1 MLYVKKGDEIIMISI
16 DGTNGDFWANLKK
29 KKEEEARQR
38 EQEQKQRATD
48 SNTTPPAPVT
58 SKLKPKPKKPKQ
70 KAKPQE
76 KKKKAKPEN
85 VPVKNELTTAKDS
98 QISLRLSTELRNR
111 IDRLAKQFGLTL
123 SATCRLAIER
133 NLADYFGN
141 ILFIDDETAKE
152 IDRRIIAI
160 FNELQAI
167 KNEANRIGV
176 NINQRTKQLNKI
188 SKTVD
193 DVNEILPQIKS
204 EIWKQKN
211 ANQKAEM
218 IDLYRDLKDSIERI
232 ETEMKNQKYENE
244 FDKLNSKIDLLCG
257 KVAGNVWRTV
267 ASQEHQKGATH

>member
-1 MLYVKKGDEIIMISI
+1 MFKMD
-16 DGTNGDFWANLKK
+16 DPNGDFWAEFAKYA
-29 KKEEEARQR
+29 KEK
-38 EQEQKQRATD
+38 QEQYATD
-48 SNTTPPAPVT
+48 NNTTPPAPVT
-58 SKLKPKPKKPKQ
+58 PKPKPKKPKQ

-85 VPVKNELTTAKDS
+85 VPVKNELTTTKDS
-98 QISLRLSTELRNR
+98 QISLRLSTELKNR
-111 IDRLAKQFGLTL
+111 INRLAKQFGLTL

-141 ILFIDDETAKE
+141 IVFIDDETAKE

-218 IDLYRDLKDSIERI
+218 IDLYRDLKDSISRI
-232 ETEMKNQKYENE
+232 ETEMKSQKYENE
-244 FDKLNSKIDLLCG
+244 FDKLNDKIDLLCG

-267 ASQEHQKGATH
+267 ALQEHQKDATR

>member
-1 MLYVKKGDEIIMISI
+1 MFKYDE
-16 DGTNGDFWANLKK
+16 TKGDFWVEFGKY
-29 KKEEEARQR
+29 AREKQ
-38 EQEQKQRATD
+38 EQEQHATD
-48 SNTTPPAPVT
+48 NNTTPLAPVT
-58 SKLKPKPKKPKQ
+58 PKPKTQIKKPKQ

-76 KKKKAKPEN
+76 KKKQAKPEN
-85 VPVKNELTTAKDS
+85 VPVKNELTSTKDS
-98 QISLRLSTELRNR
+98 QISLRLSTELKNR
-111 IDRLAKQFGLTL
+111 IDKLAKQFGLTL
-123 SATCRLAIER
+123 SATCRLAIEK

-141 ILFIDDETAKE
+141 IVFIDDETAKE

-167 KNEANRIGV
+167 KNETNRIGV

-193 DVNEILPQIKS
+193 EVNEILPEIKK

-218 IDLYRDLKDSIERI
+218 IDLYRNLSDSISCI
-232 ETEMKNQKYENE
+232 ETEMKNQNLENE
-244 FDKLNSKIDLLCG
+244 FDKLNKKIDLLCG

-267 ASQEHQKGATH
+267 ALQEHQKDATH

>member
-1 MLYVKKGDEIIMISI
+1 MERTAIFGQISRKRKRKKHD
-16 DGTNGDFWANLKK
+16 
-29 KKEEEARQR
+29 KENRSRNSA
-38 EQEQKQRATD
+38 
-48 SNTTPPAPVT
+48 
-58 SKLKPKPKKPKQ
+58 PKPKTQTKNPKQ

-176 NINQRTKQLNKI
+176 NINQLNKI

-218 IDLYRDLKDSIERI
+218 IDLYRDLKDSISCI
-232 ETEMKNQKYENE
+232 ETEMKSQKYENE
-244 FDKLNSKIDLLCG
+244 FDKLNDKIDLLCG

-267 ASQEHQKGATH
+267 ALQEHQKDATR

>member
-1 MLYVKKGDEIIMISI
+1 MPMTEKEIK
-16 DGTNGDFWANLKK
+16 NFWVEFAKK
-29 KKEEEARQR
+29 KAE
-38 EQEQKQRATD
+38 EQEQEQHATD
-48 SNTTPPAPVT
+48 NNTTTPLAPVT
-58 SKLKPKPKKPKQ
+58 PKPKTQTKKPKQ

-98 QISLRLSTELRNR
+98 QISLRISNELKNR
-111 IDRLAKQFGLTL
+111 IDKLAKQFGLTL

-141 ILFIDDETAKE
+141 IFFIDDETAKE

-193 DVNEILPQIKS
+193 EVNEILPEIKK

-218 IDLYRDLKDSIERI
+218 IDLYRNLSDSISCI
-232 ETEMKNQKYENE
+232 ETELKNQNLENE
-244 FDKLNSKIDLLCG
+244 FDKLSNKIDLLCG

-267 ASQEHQKGATH
+267 ALQEHQKDATQ

>member
-1 MLYVKKGDEIIMISI
+1 MDE
-16 DGTNGDFWANLKK
+16 TKGDFW
-29 KKEEEARQR
+29 EAFGKYAR
-38 EQEQKQRATD
+38 EQQEQKQHATD
-48 SNTTPPAPVT
+48 NNTTPLAPVT
-58 SKLKPKPKKPKQ
+58 PKPKTQTKKPKQ

-76 KKKKAKPEN
+76 KKKKQAKPEN

-98 QISLRLSTELRNR
+98 QISLRLSTELKNR

-123 SATCRLAIER
+123 SATCRLAIEK

-141 ILFIDDETAKE
+141 IVFIDDETAKE

-167 KNEANRIGV
+167 KNELNRIGV

-193 DVNEILPQIKS
+193 EVNEILPEIKN

-218 IDLYRDLKDSIERI
+218 IDLYRDLKDSISRI

-244 FDKLNSKIDLLCG
+244 FDKLSNKIDLLCG

-267 ASQEHQKGATH
+267 VSQEHQKDATR